1 MGGVGGAAAPSTLDR
16 KSATCAA
23 IFVLFRQ
30 EKLPYTNERP
40 GERLAVRP
48 VSECKTSTKGLR
60 HFVDALGFFMK
71 LVEEIGEVAELLNI
85 RTGRKG
91 GDTEIKESLA
101 KELADVIHY
110 TVAIAAVNEID
121 LEKTII
127 EKDLKASMKYHH
139 DINLVDYMD
148 R

>member
-1 MGGVGGAAAPSTLDR
+1 MKKLTVETLENYLKETYRNCDEN
-16 KSATCAA
+16 
-23 IFVLFRQ
+23 Q
-30 EKLPYTNERP
+30 
-40 GERLAVRP
+40 
-48 VSECKTSTKGLR
+48 
-60 HFVDALGFFMK
+60 GFFMK
-71 LVEEIGEVAELLNI
+71 MVEEIGEVAELLNI

-139 DINLVDYMD
+139 EINLMDNMD